1 MIIEQISVFLE
12 NKPGELLK
20 FTQILAEKNIDLQA
34 LSIAES
40 DDYGILRIIV
50 DKPAETLRLLREQN
64 LPSSVARVIAVNVPD
79 EPGSLTNIL
88 TVLANGNVNLAYSYA
103 FLSKVAGKACI
114 VLRVDDNA
122 VAEKLLEDAGIM

>member
-12 NKPGELLK
+12 NKPGELLR
-20 FTQILAEKNIDLQA
+20 FTQVLAENNIDLQA

-50 DKPAETLRLLREQN
+50 DKPTEALKLLREQN
-64 LPSSVARVIAVNVPD
+64 LPSSVAKVIAVNVPD

-88 TVLANGNVNLAYSYA
+88 TVLAGGKINLAYSYA
-103 FLSKVAGKACI
+103 FLSRVAGKACI

-122 VAEKLLEDAGIM
+122 VAEKLLEDAGIV

>member
-12 NKPGELLK
+12 NKPGELLR
-20 FTQILAEKNIDLQA
+20 FTQVLAEKNIDLQA

-50 DKPAETLRLLREQN
+50 DKPTETLRLLREQN

-103 FLSKVAGKACI
+103 FLSKSAGKACI

-122 VAEKLLEDAGIM
+122 VAEKLLEDAGII